1 MSSIEGVNA
10 TRMALLEFKT
20 RLNLA
25 QKGHD
30 LLREKMDALVME
42 FFGLLEEVK
51 KAREEV
57 FVEFEKAFST
67 LIEAKMLLG
76 PVKLREVAL
85 GVPYS
90 LEIQTETKN
99 IMGVR
104 VPLLQLEK
112 PPEEASPLFY
122 GFSDTS
128 AKLDEC
134 IKAFRDVIKHVLRL
148 AELQA
153 TLSRLAQEISDTKR
167 RVNALNYI
175 LIPRLQAFIAWINL
189 MLAEREREEFVR
201 LKKIKKRLEAAS
213 SL

>member
-10 TRMALLEFKT
+10 TRMALLGFKS

-42 FFGLLEEVK
+42 FFGILEDVK
-51 KAREEV
+51 KMREEV
-57 FVEFEKAFST
+57 FEEFETAYST
-67 LIEAKMLLG
+67 LRESKIRLG
-76 PVKLREVAL
+76 PLKLRDIAL

-90 LEIQTETKN
+90 LNLQTETKN

-104 VPLLQLEK
+104 VPLLQLEE
-112 PPEEASPLFY
+112 PETIPGPFY

-128 AKLDEC
+128 AKVDEC
-134 IKAFRDVIKHVLRL
+134 VRAFQNVIRKVIRL
-148 AELQA
+148 AEIQSA
-153 TLSRLAQEISDTKR
+153 LSRLAQEISDTKR

-175 LIPRLQAFIAWINL
+175 LIPRLHAFIAWINL
-189 MLAEREREEFVR
+189 MLTEREREEFVR
-201 LKKIKKRLEAAS
+201 LKKIKKRLETAS
-213 SL
+213 TA

>member
-1 MSSIEGVNA
+1 MSSVEGVNA
-10 TRMALLEFKT
+10 TRMALMGFKS

-42 FFGLLEEVK
+42 FFGILENVK
-51 KAREEV
+51 KMREEV
-57 FVEFEKAFST
+57 FKDFEKAYAA
-67 LIEAKMLLG
+67 LGEAKMRLG

-90 LEIQTETKN
+90 LELRTETKN

-104 VPLLQLEK
+104 VPQLELEE
-112 PPEEASPLFY
+112 PPEEAPQLFY

-134 IKAFRDVIKHVLRL
+134 VEVFREVIKRVLRL
-148 AELQA
+148 AEIQSA
-153 TLSRLAQEISDTKR
+153 LSRLAQEISDTKR
-167 RVNALNYI
+167 RVNALNYV
-175 LIPRLQAFIAWINL
+175 LIPRLESFIAWINL
-189 MLAEREREEFVR
+189 MLTEREREEFVR
-201 LKKIKKRLEAAS
+201 LKKIKKRLEAAATV
-213 SL
+213 

>member
-10 TRMALLEFKT
+10 TRMALLGFKT

-42 FFGLLEEVK
+42 FFGILEDVK
-51 KAREEV
+51 KMREEV
-57 FVEFEKAFST
+57 FTAFEQAFST

-76 PVKLREVAL
+76 PLKLREIAL
-85 GVPYS
+85 GVPYN
-90 LEIQTETKN
+90 LELHTETKN

-104 VPLLQLEK
+104 VPLLRLEK
-112 PPEEASPLFY
+112 PSEESLQLFY

-134 IKAFRDVIKHVLRL
+134 VQAFRDVIERVIRL

-167 RVNALNYI
+167 RVNALNYV
-175 LIPRLQAFIAWINL
+175 LIPRLQAVIAWINL
-189 MLAEREREEFVR
+189 MLAEREREEFIR

-213 SL
+213 AL

>member
-10 TRMALLEFKT
+10 TRMALLGFKT

-42 FFGLLEEVK
+42 FFGLLEDVK

-57 FVEFEKAFST
+57 FVEFKKAFSA
-67 LIEAKMLLG
+67 LIEAKMLMG

-90 LEIQTETKN
+90 LKIRTETKN

-104 VPLLQLEK
+104 VPLLQLET
-112 PPEEASPLFY
+112 PPEKASSLFY

-134 IKAFRDVIKHVLRL
+134 IKAFQDVLRHVLHL

-213 SL
+213 AL

>member
-10 TRMALLEFKT
+10 TRMALLGFKT

-67 LIEAKMLLG
+67 LIETKMLLG
-76 PVKLREVAL
+76 PVKLREVAV

-90 LEIQTETKN
+90 LKIQTETKN

-104 VPLLQLEK
+104 VPLLRLET
-112 PPEEASPLFY
+112 PSDEATQLFY
-122 GFSDTS
+122 GFTDTS

-134 IKAFRDVIKHVLRL
+134 IEAFRDVIEHVLRL